1 LLVVKDSV
9 TGTVPVFL
17 TYTVLVNVLP
27 GLRVPTWMLEQG
39 WVQPESEY
47 TSTLTAV
54 IVPSRSTFWEEL
66 RAAIVVSVRKVA
78 IMTADT
84 AAICSVLRA
93 TILTTWC

>member
-1 LLVVKDSV
+1 LLVVMDSV

-27 GLRVPTWMLEQG
+27 GLRVPTWMLEHG
-39 WVQPESEY
+39 WVHPESEY

-54 IVPSRSTFWEEL
+54 IVPSKSTFWDEL

-78 IMTADT
+78 IMTVDIAV
-84 AAICSVLRA
+84 ICRVLRVA
-93 TILTTWC
+93 ILITRY

>member
-1 LLVVKDSV
+1 MVIDSV

-27 GLRVPTWMLEQG
+27 GLRVPTWMVEQG

-47 TSTLTAV
+47 SSTLTVV
-54 IVPSRSTFWEEL
+54 IVPSKSKFWDEL

-78 IMTADT
+78 IMTVDIT
-84 AAICSVLRA
+84 VMCRVLRA
-93 TILTTWC
+93 TISITWC